1 MPPSCAGRFDR
12 QKGDLGACTPCARKE
27 CKTPVTT
34 LTAAADKVIH
44 VGGPQPYLVNFEV
57 QSSHQTDLVETTWF
71 RQAALFHR
79 HRLVVLTVL
88 VLLRPDANSPSLT
101 GTFELS
107 MPDGWQTNRYNYR
120 VVRL

>member
-1 MPPSCAGRFDR
+1 MDI
-12 QKGDLGACTPCARKE
+12 
-27 CKTPVTT
+27 TT

-57 QSSHQTDLVETTWF
+57 QSSHQTDLVETTWL

-79 HRLVVLTVL
+79 HWLAVLTVL

-101 GTFELS
+101 GTFRALQFRRK
-107 MPDGWQTNRYNYR
+107 PPGRRRGQGRRKTRCGLKL
-120 VVRL
+120 VVS